1 LIRHEEDRYEV
12 ILAMDPHE
20 EDRYEIKNQE
30 ETKKKGE
37 K

>member
-12 ILAMDPHE
+12 ILAMDPMKRI
-20 EDRYEIKNQE
+20 DMKSRIRKKQ
-30 ETKKKGE
+30 KKGE